1 MSKLDQLMSN
11 AESNIFSFEM
21 FKAAYDQDQRIQN
34 LVTNFDKEKIDFKD
48 SAVDDL
54 AKPQGSADTVG
65 NMAKN
70 AVDLSDL

>member
-1 MSKLDQLMSN
+1 
-11 AESNIFSFEM
+11 M
-21 FKAAYDQDQRIQN
+21 FKAAYDQDERIKKI
-34 LVTNFDKEKIDFKD
+34 VTNFDKEKIEFKD